1 MGMNR
6 LEEFFRDPTLDN
18 PPAEYFRVRLPWE
31 SIFVDRA
38 TDRPRPIP
46 ERIRAET
53 NGRDAPK
60 LIRCETIT
68 GSVVYVRTDTVMMV
82 FESTP
87 AQRRAERRLWKLLD
101 EEEDAEKDDNPDP
114 FGD

>member
-1 MGMNR
+1 MGKNR
-6 LEEFFRDPTLDN
+6 LGEFFRDPTLDS
-18 PPAEYFRVRLPWE
+18 PSAEYFRVRLPWE
-31 SIFVDRA
+31 SIFVNRA
-38 TDRPRPIP
+38 TAA
-46 ERIRAET
+46 RILAET

-101 EEEDAEKDDNPDP
+101 EEEEQDDKPDP

>member
-1 MGMNR
+1 MGKNR
-6 LEEFFRDPTLDN
+6 LEEFFRDPTLDS

-38 TDRPRPIP
+38 TAARVL
-46 ERIRAET
+46 AET

-68 GSVVYVRTDTVMMV
+68 GSVVYIRTDTVMMV
-82 FESTP
+82 HESTP

-101 EEEDAEKDDNPDP
+101 DEEDQEKDDKPDL

>member
-1 MGMNR
+1 MGKNR

-18 PPAEYFRVRLPWE
+18 PPTEYFRVRLPWE

-38 TDRPRPIP
+38 TAT
-46 ERIRAET
+46 RILAEAA
-53 NGRDAPK
+53 GREAPK

-68 GSVVYVRTDTVMMV
+68 GSVVYIRTNTVMMV
-82 FESTP
+82 YESTP

-101 EEEDAEKDDNPDP
+101 EEEDAEKDDKPDL

>member
-1 MGMNR
+1 MGKNR
-6 LEEFFRDPTLDN
+6 LEEFFRDPTLDS

-31 SIFVDRA
+31 SIFVNRA
-38 TDRPRPIP
+38 TAT
-46 ERIRAET
+46 RILAET

-87 AQRRAERRLWKLLD
+87 AQRRAERRLWKILD
-101 EEEDAEKDDNPDP
+101 EEEEKDDKPDP

>member
-1 MGMNR
+1 MGKNR
-6 LEEFFRDPTLDN
+6 LEEFFRDPTLDS

-38 TDRPRPIP
+38 TAT
-46 ERIRAET
+46 RILAEAL
-53 NGRDAPK
+53 GREAPK

-68 GSVVYVRTDTVMMV
+68 GSVVYIRTNTVMMV
-82 FESTP
+82 HESTP

-101 EEEDAEKDDNPDP
+101 DEEEEEKPDP